1 MHKLFSAKLN
11 EAIIS
16 KKCAL
21 VVGLDPRV
29 QSLPEE
35 LLAAAMAVHGNTL
48 QAAAMAVLEFNK
60 GLIDAVSDIVPAVKP
75 QLAFYE
81 QLGVA
86 GIQAFA
92 ETVTYAKEQGLLV
105 IADGKRNDIGT
116 TAAGYADAYLG
127 LTELTA
133 NETARAFMCDALT
146 INPYLGSDGVKPF
159 VESAVQQGTGLFIL
173 VKTSNPSSSEVQ
185 NLVSDGKKIYEIVGE
200 LVHAWGKDHLDRF
213 GYSTVGAVVGATYPV
228 EAQGLRTIMPHS
240 IFLVPGFGAQGGGP
254 KDVVPCFNVDGLGAV
269 VNSSRDIIF
278 AFRKRSGDY
287 KARAREAAIESRDSI
302 NNALREAGK
311 SAW

>member
-1 MHKLFSAKLN
+1 MPKLFSARLN

-16 KKCAL
+16 KQCAL

-35 LLAAAMAVHGNTL
+35 LLAAAISTHGNTL
-48 QAAAMAVLEFNK
+48 QAAAAAVLEFNK
-60 GLIDAVSDIVPAVKP
+60 GLIDALSDIVPAIKP

-86 GIQAFA
+86 GMQAFA
-92 ETVTYAKEQGLLV
+92 GTVTYAREQGLLV
-105 IADGKRNDIGT
+105 IADGKRNDIGS

-127 LTELTA
+127 LTALTT
-133 NETARAFMCDALT
+133 NESARASECDALT
-146 INPYLGSDGVKPF
+146 INPYLGSDGVMPF
-159 VESAVQQGTGLFIL
+159 IESALQHSTGLFVL
-173 VKTSNPSSSEVQ
+173 VKTSNPSSSELQ
-185 NLVSDGKKIYEIVGE
+185 NLVSNGKMIYEIVGE
-200 LVHAWGKDHLDRF
+200 LVHTWGKDYIDAF
-213 GYSTVGAVVGATYPV
+213 GYSPVGAVVGATFPA
-228 EAQGLRTIMPHS
+228 EAHVLRSIMPHS

-254 KDVVPCFNVDGLGAV
+254 KDVVPCFNTDGLGAI

-287 KARAREAAIESRDSI
+287 KSKAREAAIESRDAI
-302 NNALREAGK
+302 NKALGEAGK
-311 SAW
+311 NAW